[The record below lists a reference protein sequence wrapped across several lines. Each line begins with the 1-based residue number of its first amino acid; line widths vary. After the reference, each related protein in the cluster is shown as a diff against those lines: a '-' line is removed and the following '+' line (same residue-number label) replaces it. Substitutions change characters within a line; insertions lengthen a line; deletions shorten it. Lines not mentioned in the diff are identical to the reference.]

1 MLKVF
6 RISMLFSSVAV
17 ATIAQGAEFEVHP
30 SLAVKQEYTD
40 NVFETRTNRVSDHIT
55 RALPGIVMTYKAPA
69 FTGDLNYLFDYRY
82 YARKSREDEITH
94 NLAANGY
101 LIAIENFA
109 YLDVS
114 DHYQRVSLDV
124 SRDVSE
130 ESLYLNQSD
139 RNIASVSPYLKFN
152 LTDRTMLKT
161 GYRFVD
167 TRYFDSPAIN
177 KMDHIGF
184 ADLTHL
190 LSERFSISAG
200 YIFTRE
206 LAEMNDFDQHLVY
219 GGFRYEYAEKS
230 FVFVQG
236 GNVWTKYENRQRLNS
251 LFWNAGISHTM
262 DSVTASVT
270 TGKHYVEDPLRSMIE
285 ETFVTGVLEKR
296 FDRGVVSISPIYS
309 EYVRV
314 ESDDLYT
321 RKYGATARG
330 QYSFTEDLSGT
341 ASFSAEKYEQP
352 QLGSYTRRFLVTSGL
367 SYRITEHLTASAY
380 YNYVDYYSPGIVADN
395 RHVNRGMVELKLVF

>member
-6 RISMLFSSVAV
+6 RVSMLFSVVAV

-30 SLAVKQEYTD
+30 SLAVNQEYTD
-40 NVFETRTNRVSDHIT
+40 NVFETRTNRVSDYIT

-69 FTGDLNYLFDYRY
+69 FTGDLDYLFDYRY
-82 YARKSREDEITH
+82 YVRKSRGNEITH
-94 NLAANGY
+94 TLGANGY

-114 DHYQRVSLDV
+114 DYYQRVSLDV

-139 RNIASVSPYLKFN
+139 RNIATASPYLKFN
-152 LTDRTMLKT
+152 LTDRTLLKT

-184 ADLTHL
+184 ADLNHS
-190 LSERFSISAG
+190 LSERLSINAG

-206 LAEMNDFDQHLVY
+206 LAEINNFNQHLAY
-219 GGFRYEYAEKS
+219 GGFNYEYADKS
-230 FVFVQG
+230 FVFGQG
-236 GNVWTKYENRQRLNS
+236 GNVWTKYENGQRLNS
-251 LFWNAGISHTM
+251 LFWNAGVSHTM

-285 ETFVTGVLEKR
+285 ETYVTGMLEKR
-296 FDRGVVSISPIYS
+296 FNRGTVSISPIYS

-314 ESDDLYT
+314 ETDDLYT

-330 QYSFTEDLSGT
+330 QYSFSDNLSGSV
-341 ASFSAEKYEQP
+341 SFSAEKYEQP
-352 QLGSYTRRFLVTSGL
+352 QLASYTRRFLVTSGL
-367 SYRITEHLTASAY
+367 SYRFTQHLTASVY

-395 RHVNRGMVELKLVF
+395 RHVNRAMVELKMVF